1 MSKGA
6 LGASVLAG
14 CCWALGSAAA
24 LAAAQIEWEVVNRFP
39 LVRHADDWHALMRTA
54 DEYRASP
61 KGRNP
66 ATRVPETWWDPY
78 RQVYGRD
85 LIEVPMI
92 VRLSARPH
100 PEGATCTWT
109 VGEKPLG
116 DRSCSDAR
124 IVLPWDKPSADVTVR
139 VEHSGRQDD
148 PVSRTITVRSLLI
161 VSLGDSY
168 ASGEGVPDVDI
179 GDPFISGLV
188 DRSDIPLPY
197 PALWWDQRCHR
208 SLYSGPAQ
216 AAMALAKKNPHVQVV
231 FASFACSGAEIYQ
244 GILAPYVGRQTY
256 PQLAAQLRT
265 YLPNAPGTVPNRKGG
280 CMEAVPQPAGPP
292 KDQLVSAETLS
303 CLGRGDAKEEFDI
316 DECTALC
323 AAARTGLQHNGAK
336 FVGPLPS
343 QLNALIWLVCA
354 KYGDG
359 PSVDAPPF
367 SLTIR
372 RCESF
377 HRPIDALLISIGGND
392 IGFGDL
398 VRYSIQHGN
407 AFDLAGFRRQREAE
421 QSRLS
426 ERYAELARA
435 ITEHVANVQK
445 PKPAVLITSYPDP
458 TFAAPRPGREDHR
471 CGVRLDVMWG
481 RQRSVSSHMLDLFFY
496 GISENEVG
504 DVRRL
509 VIGPLCTAIGNAAE
523 KSGWTLVDAHVDAF
537 RNHGYCNKWGAADT
551 APWLNTHDDALMRQ
565 GQLAKSYDSG
575 SAFSTGVLHPNIL
588 GQTAYAEAIERE
600 LGMRLLRNEASG
612 KPRAKCEG

>member
-1 MSKGA
+1 MKKRTTLGA
-6 LGASVLAG
+6 LILAFSGALCSG
-14 CCWALGSAAA
+14 AA
-24 LAAAQIEWEVVNRFP
+24 LAAPQIEWEVVNRFP
-39 LVRHADDWHALMRTA
+39 LIRHADDWHALMRTA
-54 DEYRASP
+54 DEYRANP
-61 KGRNP
+61 TARNP
-66 ATRVPETWWDPY
+66 ATRVPDTWWDPY
-78 RQVYGRD
+78 KQVYGRE
-85 LIEVPMI
+85 LLELPMV

-100 PEGATCTWT
+100 PAGATCSWA
-109 VGEKPLG
+109 VDGVSLG
-116 DRSCSDAR
+116 DRSCADAR
-124 IVLPWDKPSADVTVR
+124 IVLPWNARRANVAVQ
-139 VEHSGRQDD
+139 VEHSGRQERSARE
-148 PVSRTITVRSLLI
+148 VSVRSFLI
-161 VSLGDSY
+161 LSLGDSY
-168 ASGEGVPDVDI
+168 ASGEGVPDVDL
-179 GDPFISGLV
+179 GSDFVSGLV
-188 DRSDIPLPY
+188 DRNGEPLPH

-244 GILAPYVGRQTY
+244 GILAPYAGRQTY
-256 PQLAAQLRT
+256 PQLAVQLRA
-265 YLPNAPGTVPNRKGG
+265 YLPNASGTVPNRKGG
-280 CMEAVPQPAGPP
+280 CLEAVPQPAGPA
-292 KDQLVSAETLS
+292 KDRLVSDATLS

-316 DECTALC
+316 DECAALC
-323 AAARTGLQHNGAK
+323 AGARTGLQHNGPA

-343 QLNALIWLVCA
+343 QLNALIWLACA

-359 PSVDAPPF
+359 PGADAPPF

-377 HRPIDALLISIGGND
+377 RRPIDAVLISIGGND

-435 ITEHVANVQK
+435 ISEYVASVQK
-445 PKPAVLITSYPDP
+445 PKPAVFITSYPDP

-504 DVRRL
+504 DVRRH
-509 VIGPLCTAIGNAAE
+509 VIWPLCGAIGEAA
-523 KSGWTLVDAHVDAF
+523 KNSGWTLVDAHVDAF
-537 RNHGYCNKWGAADT
+537 RNHGYCNKWGGADT

-588 GQTAYAEAIERE
+588 GQTAYAGAIERE
-600 LGMRLLRNEASG
+600 LSGRLLGSAAGGEQ
-612 KPRAKCEG
+612 RAKCEG

>member
-6 LGASVLAG
+6 LRAAVLAG
-14 CCWALGSAAA
+14 YFWVLGSAAA
-24 LAAAQIEWEVVNRFP
+24 VAAPQIEWEIVNRFP

-54 DEYRASP
+54 DAYRANP
-61 KGRNP
+61 TVRNP
-66 ATRVPETWWDPY
+66 ATRVPDTWWDSY
-78 RQVYGRD
+78 KQVYGRE
-85 LIEVPMI
+85 LLEVPMV

-100 PEGATCTWT
+100 PDRATCTWT
-109 VGEKPLG
+109 VGKETLG

-124 IVLPWDKPSADVTVR
+124 IVLPRDARSADVSVR
-139 VEHSGRQDD
+139 VEHSGRHESGDARI
-148 PVSRTITVRSLLI
+148 SVRSFLI
-161 VSLGDSY
+161 VSVGDSY

-179 GDPFISGLV
+179 GDPFVSGLV
-188 DRSDIPLPY
+188 DGSGTPLPY

-231 FASFACSGAEIYQ
+231 FASFACSGAEIYE

-265 YLPNAPGTVPNRKGG
+265 YLPNAPGAVPNRKGG
-280 CMEAVPQPAGPP
+280 CLEAVAQPAGPA
-292 KDQLVSAETLS
+292 KDRLVSDETLS

-316 DECTALC
+316 DGCTALC
-323 AAARTGLQHNGAK
+323 AGARTGLQHNDPQ

-359 PSVDAPPF
+359 PGADSPTF

-377 HRPIDALLISIGGND
+377 RRPIDALLISIGGND

-435 ITEHVANVQK
+435 IDEHVANVQK
-445 PKPAVLITSYPDP
+445 PKPAVFITSYPDP

-504 DVRRL
+504 EVRSH
-509 VIGPLCTAIGNAAE
+509 VIRPLCAAIGNAAE
-523 KSGWTLVDAHVDAF
+523 RSGWTLVDAHVDAF

-551 APWLNTHDDALMRQ
+551 APWLNTHDDASMRQ

-588 GQTAYAEAIERE
+588 GQSAYAEAIEYQ
-600 LGMRLLRNEASG
+600 LSNRLLRNMAGE
-612 KPRAKCEG
+612 KHRANCEG